1 MSCAR
6 LATARRD
13 DRLRIGALASTVV
26 VAWALV
32 LLIHAPVAADAQ
44 TEPSVLH
51 GVGQVVG
58 GVLFELPKT
67 VLEATFENPPVLGTV
82 VGLLAGT
89 ARAFQTT
96 FAGLREIGTSFDPWG
111 AKKR

>member
-1 MSCAR
+1 MSRTR
-6 LATARRD
+6 LAANGQHSQP
-13 DRLRIGALASTVV
+13 RIGALAHAVLAACV
-26 VAWALV
+26 LV
-32 LLIHAPVAADAQ
+32 LMSHAPVAADAQ
-44 TEPSVLH
+44 TAPSVWH

-89 ARAFQTT
+89 SRALQTT
-96 FAGLREIGTSFDPWG
+96 FAGLIEIGTRFDPWG
-111 AKKR
+111 SKKH